1 MLTVAAPITKNQ
13 ELFYRAL
20 FDGMTDYI
28 EIRLIN
34 GKKAQPLFLTL
45 PELLHYPTPLD
56 TNIYIGIFQRGKKG
70 SGKIENC
77 TKTNAIYLDFDG
89 IERVEIEYRIEM
101 AGLPQPSM
109 IVNSG
114 HGYHVYWLLD
124 RAAGQEVKPLVDAMQ
139 RLLNADSRATD
150 AARILRVPDT
160 MNLKAEPV
168 KCELVELNERR
179 TSVQELERVLGIK
192 AQARAA
198 ERPEGIQELA
208 EVYFNGLHNMA
219 AGVGKGERNFC
230 TGRIVQTL
238 KKLNYTQHEASEI
251 VFRWNTLNRPQK
263 PANELKKDI
272 QTFWHELKYQY
283 AGAAFSDE
291 RLQELNERFIDG
303 STRFFKSNETD
314 THNYDNHLL
323 HPEIFK
329 KVSGLTF
336 AILSIIRLA
345 ESDGIGR
352 EHIAALCRRDKNDK
366 NTAKS
371 LKLLQEMGYI
381 KAKKNGRKNLFMCSD
396 KANYKRGYTAVGKSL
411 HRSFIYGE
419 LKEQE
424 YKLMI
429 LLENYAYDS
438 KKEIYASTLTL
449 ALRSGQ
455 TDRAIRGKLKLLEH
469 KQFIKQEIKKGQRY
483 IRLIYR

>member
-1 MLTVAAPITKNQ
+1 MLTAAAPITKDQ
-13 ELFYRAL
+13 ELFYKAL
-20 FDGMTDYI
+20 FDGSKDYI

-34 GKKAQPLFLTL
+34 DKKVQPLFLTFS
-45 PELLHYPTPLD
+45 ELLHYPAPQD
-56 TNIYIGIFQRGKKG
+56 KNVYIGIFGRKAKG

-77 TKTNAIYLDFDG
+77 SNTRAIYLDFDG
-89 IERVEIEYRIEM
+89 MELVEINYRIDN

-114 HGYHVYWLLD
+114 HGYHVYWLLEQ
-124 RAAGQEVKPLVDAMQ
+124 AAGQEVKPLIDKMAQ
-139 RLLNADSRATD
+139 LLEADTRATD
-150 AARILRVPDT
+150 LARILRIPDT
-160 MNLKAEPV
+160 MNLKGDPV
-168 KCELVELNERR
+168 KCELIELNSRR
-179 TSVQELERVLGIK
+179 TSVQELESILKVKPQLT
-192 AQARAA
+192 AA
-198 ERPEGIQELA
+198 DAKKSIQELA

-230 TGRIVQTL
+230 VGRITQTL
-238 KKLNYTQHEASEI
+238 KKLNYTQQEAEKI
-251 VFRWNTLNRPQK
+251 LFEWNTLNRPKK
-263 PANELKKDI
+263 PANELKTEFK
-272 QTFWHELKYQY
+272 TFWYEAKYQY
-283 AGAAFSDE
+283 AGATFTDK
-291 RLQELNERFIDG
+291 RLQELNERFID
-303 STRFFKSNETD
+303 SQTRFFKGTESD

-323 HPEIFK
+323 HPETFK

-336 AILSIIRLA
+336 AVLSIIRLA

-352 EHIAALCRRDKNDK
+352 EHIAALCRRHDKDKNL
-366 NTAKS
+366 NKS

-381 KAKKNGRKNLFMCSD
+381 KVKKRGQKNLFVCSD

-438 KKEIYASTLTL
+438 KGEIYPGNVTL
-449 ALRSGQ
+449 ALRAGQ
-455 TDRAIRGKLKLLEH
+455 SESTIKRNLTQLEH
-469 KQFIKQEIKKGQRY
+469 KQFIKRELKKGKRY
-483 IRLIYR
+483 IRIIYR